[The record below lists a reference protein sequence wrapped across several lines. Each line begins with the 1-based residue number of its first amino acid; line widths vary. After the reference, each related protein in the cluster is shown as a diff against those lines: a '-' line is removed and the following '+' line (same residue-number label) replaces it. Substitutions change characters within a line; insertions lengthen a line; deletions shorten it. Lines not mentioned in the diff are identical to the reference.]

1 LATAYDAARTMLLK
15 MERVVEECADLLV
28 KEHVLKEE
36 DIRRVVG

>member
-1 LATAYDAARTMLLK
+1 

>member
-1 LATAYDAARTMLLK
+1 
-15 MERVVEECADLLV
+15 VEECADLLV